1 MSVIECTSTRSRIQ
15 RLANNSEIE
24 NSRNKSH
31 AKISELTV
39 IPKNFKL
46 LAISCD
52 CTAWF
57 VSAMVGD
64 PEVLFSRIEAHMI
77 ESYPDQRLILF
88 SVISARS
95 AWTELGTPRRQS
107 RPRQTCSSGENNLN
121 SSKCLQL
128 ELNFTL
134 RKHAHVIYKFFIS
147 SKIENL

>member
-1 MSVIECTSTRSRIQ
+1 MTMSVIDCTSTRSRIQ

-24 NSRNKSH
+24 NSQNKSQ
-31 AKISELTV
+31 AKISELSV
-39 IPKNFKL
+39 NPKNFKL

-77 ESYPDQRLILF
+77 KSYPDQRLILF
-88 SVISARS
+88 SVISARY
-95 AWTELGTPRRQS
+95 AWTEHGTPRRQS
-107 RPRQTCSSGENNLN
+107 RPRPTCSSGENSLN

-128 ELNFTL
+128 ELNVHITKTCPCNIQVFCKL
-134 RKHAHVIYKFFIS
+134 
-147 SKIENL
+147 